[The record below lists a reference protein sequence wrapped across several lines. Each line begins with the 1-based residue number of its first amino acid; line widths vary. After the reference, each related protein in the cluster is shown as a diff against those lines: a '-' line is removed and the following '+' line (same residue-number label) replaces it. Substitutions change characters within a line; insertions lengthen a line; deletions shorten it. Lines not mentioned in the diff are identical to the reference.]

1 MANKTFHSSTVTF
14 LDRTDERK
22 LEVYISSN
30 HPTVQIKNQ
39 NTGEYTPDWSTT
51 NLQLSAD
58 VYIDSQDVTTDSQ
71 TTINWYAKI
80 GNTETLVGK
89 GESLK
94 ISTSEPFTP

>member
-39 NTGEYTPDWSTT
+39 NTNEYTPDWSTT
-51 NLQLSAD
+51 NLTLEATRSDSKVIIPCNAGRNKM
-58 VYIDSQDVTTDSQ
+58 VYANWHNRNTSWFRGCFEY
-71 TTINWYAKI
+71 INKLTR
-80 GNTETLVGK
+80 N
-89 GESLK
+89 
-94 ISTSEPFTP
+94 